1 MKIIEMYLCVFVDV
15 LSKKLVVES
24 IYLKKNEFKY
34 KVKGM
39 QNIVRLTACLTLKGF
54 LKNYLNRLVFRR
66 KKCFS

>member
-39 QNIVRLTACLTLKGF
+39 QNIVRLTTCLTLKGF
-54 LKNYLNRLVFRR
+54 LKNCLNRLVFRR